1 MNFSFSSLPIILE
14 RLGANIQASNATCPA
29 SAGPFSPRTL
39 KTRHCYSVKPCFAR
53 IGLNDIIIA
62 SLALNMAIGRAL
74 LVSGKGLEHNSLI
87 LLSPLR

>member
-39 KTRHCYSVKPCFAR
+39 KTLHCCSVKPCFAR
-53 IGLNDIIIA
+53 IGLNEISKA
-62 SLALNMAIGRAL
+62 ALALRMAIGRAL
-74 LVSGKGLEHNSLI
+74 LVSGKGVELNSSILI
-87 LLSPLR
+87 FLLR